1 MTTTRDYGKELEA
14 MGLTELQIVTILSG
28 WPCES
33 IEALLRGEHTPP
45 PDETIGQALIACEQ
59 Y

>member
-1 MTTTRDYGKELEA
+1 MKTTRDYSKELESR
-14 MGLTELQIVTILSG
+14 GLTELQIVTILSG
-28 WPCES
+28 WSCES

-45 PDETIGQALIACEQ
+45 SQESIGQALIACEQ